1 HLQTSADDGSTLNYV
16 ISGAGAFASQSAAHA
31 SDVPRDSSKF
41 YHPHGTFFGQIFP
54 VGSLG
59 WTSGG
64 FVYCRVNK
72 TRAGFGYVDGDG
84 KTLYRFFV
92 GQRKENAVMII
103 DLLLLCCVFL
113 FVLKNRKI
121 GNPYRFVN
129 LRLKISIGLS
139 PLLTSMVLEHIP
151 NSIGNVT
158 DIFAIQTG
166 KAYSTII
173 QHETFLQI
181 KLANPKVTTLD
192 RICCQSAL
200 TIHVWTN

>member
-1 HLQTSADDGSTLNYV
+1 MVIFELDEKSKNQDVRIFLSKTSKNDFFHPKWKSFSQHLQTSADDGSTLNYV

-72 TRAGFGYVDGDG
+72 TRAGFGYVDGD
-84 KTLYRFFV
+84 V
-92 GQRKENAVMII
+92 
-103 DLLLLCCVFL
+103 
-113 FVLKNRKI
+113 
-121 GNPYRFVN
+121 
-129 LRLKISIGLS
+129 GLS
-139 PLLTSMVLEHIP
+139 PLLTSMVLEHVL
-151 NSIGNVT
+151 NSIGNII
-158 DIFAIQTG
+158 DIFASQTG

-173 QHETFLQI
+173 QH
-181 KLANPKVTTLD
+181 
-192 RICCQSAL
+192 
-200 TIHVWTN
+200 